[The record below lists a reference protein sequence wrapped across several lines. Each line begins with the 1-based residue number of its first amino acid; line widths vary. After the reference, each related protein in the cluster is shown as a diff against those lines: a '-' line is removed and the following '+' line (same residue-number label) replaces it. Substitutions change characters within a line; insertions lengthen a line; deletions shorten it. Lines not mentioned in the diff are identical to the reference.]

1 VEKTTLKII
10 NAVTIVL
17 LLLFGIASFMVMQ
30 KTTES
35 NLVTVDV
42 ARIQSQNRSRVVQ
55 EVALLTVEVKN
66 LQKDMDKILETL
78 KKIKK
83 KNEKK

>member
-1 VEKTTLKII
+1 MKII